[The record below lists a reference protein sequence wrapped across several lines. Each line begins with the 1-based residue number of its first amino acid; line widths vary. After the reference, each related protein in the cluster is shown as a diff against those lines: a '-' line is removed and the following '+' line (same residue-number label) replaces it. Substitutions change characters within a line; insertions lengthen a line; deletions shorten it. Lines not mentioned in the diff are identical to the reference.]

1 MAALPGSYD
10 AASPSALSHVTTT
23 SAERTQAAAPTLRD
37 GYFEPD
43 ALQAIAAR
51 VRSDYRSARP
61 FPHVVIDEFLPA
73 DQLAAIVDEL
83 SAAGEIA
90 HTQRFDNAEERK
102 LATDDESRLPP
113 AARHLLTQFN
123 SAVFIE
129 FLESLTGIEGL
140 VPDPHFVGGGFHEIK
155 RGGFLKV
162 HADFNKHRRLRLD
175 RRINLL
181 LYLNRDWRE
190 EYGGHLELWSTDMKT
205 REQRILP
212 VFNRCVIF
220 NTTDFSYHGH
230 PEPLMAPEG
239 VSRRSLAL
247 YYYTNGRPEEEVS
260 DDHGTLFQARPGEP
274 PRARARILLRRL
286 LPPIVLDILR
296 NARARSSK
304 RGS

>member
-1 MAALPGSYD
+1 MLPPHR
-10 AASPSALSHVTTT
+10 ASHVRTTPT
-23 SAERTQAAAPTLRD
+23 ERTQATAPTLRES
-37 GYFEPD
+37 YFQPE

-51 VRSDYRSARP
+51 LRSEYQAARP
-61 FPHVVIDEFLPA
+61 FPHVVIDDFLPA
-73 DQLAAIVDEL
+73 EQLAEIVAEL
-83 SAAGEIA
+83 SQAGEIA

-113 AARHLLTQFN
+113 APRHLLTQFN

-140 VPDPHFVGGGFHEIK
+140 IPDPHFIGGGFHEIK
-155 RGGFLKV
+155 RGGFLKI

-181 LYLNRDWRE
+181 LYLNRNWRE

-205 REQRILP
+205 RERRILP

-247 YYYTNGRPEEEVS
+247 YYYTSGRPEEELS
-260 DDHGTLFQARPGEP
+260 GDHGTLFRPRPGEP
-274 PRARARILLRRL
+274 ARARARMLLRRL
-286 LPPIVLDILR
+286 LPPIVLDVVR
-296 NARARSSK
+296 NTRARASKRSS
-304 RGS
+304 